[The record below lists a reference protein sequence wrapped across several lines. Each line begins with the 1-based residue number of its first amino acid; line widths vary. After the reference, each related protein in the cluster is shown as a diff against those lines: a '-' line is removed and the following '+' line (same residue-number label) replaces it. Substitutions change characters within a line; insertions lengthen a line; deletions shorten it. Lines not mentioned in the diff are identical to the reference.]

1 MAIPVNIRLTKMHR
15 QHFTLAS
22 IAGGRY
28 PPGMSVATLQQIG
41 QDFPSWVA
49 LVQHGETVVITQ
61 AGKIVARLMPPED
74 VVATTEPASEP
85 VRWPDFAARRRSIF
99 GQQMLPAGTAQALVN
114 EDRGV

>member
-1 MAIPVNIRLTKMHR
+1 MATPVNTLLTKRHR

-22 IAGGRY
+22 IAGGQY
-28 PPGMSVATLQQIG
+28 PLGMSVATLQQIG

-74 VVATTEPASEP
+74 VMATTEPTSAP
-85 VRWPDFAARRRSIF
+85 VGWPDFAARRRAIF
-99 GQQMLPAGTAQALVN
+99 GEQMLPAGTAQALLN
-114 EDRGV
+114 EDRDA